1 MIGDWTMLSGT
12 FANPLYFFATNTS
25 NVTQAE
31 MWLSIPRAICFSSS
45 LNFPDI
51 MEFFFVAHP
60 ASGRREGEEHR
71 RIMYFYPKGET
82 LDRQA
87 EITGFAEAVVN
98 FTDNFVTAQ
107 EQVEKPEFPFRTVST
122 QKSEHVYIQVENC
135 EFLIGLALSKIQYAA
150 ADYSVF
156 LPAIRNV
163 LTDVYKMFRLF
174 FGEFSPFRKR
184 NEQKFKERLEYF
196 LGRYLPLLKL
206 HRMPL
211 LDYLNGAAFL
221 PLNGATYLNVV
232 SMTSELL
239 EEFPLIEKIL
249 ILYQDK
255 VLYYSLSRRDL
266 PSLFRYLT
274 QSLLPMTIGDE
285 LDYQSRLVDASSNS
299 WWASQ
304 CCRCNMVQVIE
315 YSNVHGSYGEMGFQI
330 LPPLEVQQFVHGSH
344 RFSPS
349 QGRFLRG
356 PQDLTTDAPLA
367 GDDALPTVHLFNSC
381 DDEENEGLA
390 KYNMMVYRCL
400 NATVCM
406 FSTKEITRRL
416 MRNIDGYL
424 GSELSKV
431 ASQIG
436 DCIGAQSPDVLS
448 TPDFHYIYF
457 NPASLSLTSSF
468 TECPDT
474 PKPALPPPEVN
485 RLVCNSLTSFL
496 PDTDEFGECF
506 AKTESD
512 WWIVLKKSVEENS
525 VLQVNSR
532 LLCLLLPPSS
542 NQQSLADIQTKTL
555 GIIKTHFEAIFLN

>member
-1 MIGDWTMLSGT
+1 MLSGT

-31 MWLSIPRAICFSSS
+31 MWVRL
-45 LNFPDI
+45 PDI

-285 LDYQSRLVDASSNS
+285 LDYQSR
-299 WWASQ
+299 
-304 CCRCNMVQVIE
+304 
-315 YSNVHGSYGEMGFQI
+315 
-330 LPPLEVQQFVHGSH
+330 
-344 RFSPS
+344 PS

-512 WWIVLKKSVEENS
+512 WWIVLKK
-525 VLQVNSR
+525 VNSR

>member
-31 MWLSIPRAICFSSS
+31 MWVRL
-45 LNFPDI
+45 PDI

-285 LDYQSRLVDASSNS
+285 LDYQSR
-299 WWASQ
+299 
-304 CCRCNMVQVIE
+304 
-315 YSNVHGSYGEMGFQI
+315 
-330 LPPLEVQQFVHGSH
+330 
-344 RFSPS
+344 PS

-512 WWIVLKKSVEENS
+512 WWIVLKK
-525 VLQVNSR
+525 VNSR

>member
-1 MIGDWTMLSGT
+1 MLNDWSMLSGS
-12 FANPLYFFATNTS
+12 FANPLYFFATNTT

-31 MWLSIPRAICFSSS
+31 MWVRL
-45 LNFPDI
+45 PDI
-51 MEFFFVAHP
+51 LEFFFVAHP
-60 ASGRREGEEHR
+60 SSGRREGEEHQ

-98 FTDNFVTAQ
+98 FTDNFVSPQ
-107 EQVEKPEFPFRTVST
+107 EQAEKPEFPFRTVST
-122 QKSEHVYIQVENC
+122 QKSEHVYIQVEDC
-135 EFLIGLALSKIQYAA
+135 EFLIGLALSNTLQLK
-150 ADYSVF
+150 YSVF
-156 LPAIRNV
+156 LPAIQNV

-174 FGEFSPFRKR
+174 FRRIQKR

-221 PLNGATYLNVV
+221 KINGPTYLNVV
-232 SMTSELL
+232 SMSSELM
-239 EEFPLIEKIL
+239 EEFPVIQKIL

-285 LDYQSRLVDASSNS
+285 LDYQSRST
-299 WWASQ
+299 
-304 CCRCNMVQVIE
+304 
-315 YSNVHGSYGEMGFQI
+315 
-330 LPPLEVQQFVHGSH
+330 
-344 RFSPS
+344 

-356 PQDLTTDAPLA
+356 PSDLSTDAPLI
-367 GDDALPTVHLFNSC
+367 GDDALPTVHLFNAV
-381 DDEENEGLA
+381 DDEDNEELV

-406 FSTKEITRRL
+406 FTNQEVTRL
-416 MRNIDGYL
+416 LLRNIDGYL
-424 GSELSKV
+424 ASELSKV

-436 DCIGAQSPDVLS
+436 DCIGAQNPDVLS
-448 TPDFHYIYF
+448 TPDFHYVYF

-468 TECPDT
+468 TESRDT
-474 PKPALPPPEVN
+474 PKPALPPPEVS

-496 PDTDEFGECF
+496 PDADEFGECF
-506 AKTESD
+506 AKSESD
-512 WWIVLKKSVEENS
+512 WWIVLKK
-525 VLQVNSR
+525 VNSR

-542 NQQSLADIQTKTL
+542 NQQSLADIQSRTL

>member
-1 MIGDWTMLSGT
+1 MLAGT

-31 MWLSIPRAICFSSS
+31 MWVRL
-45 LNFPDI
+45 PDI
-51 MEFFFVAHP
+51 LEFFFVAHP
-60 ASGRREGEEHR
+60 SSGRREGEEHQ

-98 FTDNFVTAQ
+98 FTDNFVSPEEQAQ
-107 EQVEKPEFPFRTVST
+107 KPEFPFRTVST
-122 QKSEHVYIQVENC
+122 QKSEHVYIQVENYVSILVR
-135 EFLIGLALSKIQYAA
+135 FPAWNYQLSRTSR
-150 ADYSVF
+150 YSVF
-156 LPAIRNV
+156 LAAIQNV
-163 LTDVYKMFRLF
+163 LTNVYKMFRLF
-174 FGEFSPFRKR
+174 FGEFSPFSLDRPPFFPELYFYRKR

-221 PLNGATYLNVV
+221 PLNGPTYLNVV
-232 SMTSELL
+232 SMTSELV
-239 EEFPLIEKIL
+239 EEFPLIQKVL

-285 LDYQSRLVDASSNS
+285 LLHFKFRS
-299 WWASQ
+299 
-304 CCRCNMVQVIE
+304 
-315 YSNVHGSYGEMGFQI
+315 
-330 LPPLEVQQFVHGSH
+330 
-344 RFSPS
+344 S

-356 PQDLTTDAPLA
+356 PTDLTIDAPLA
-367 GDDALPTVHLFNSC
+367 GDDALPTVHLFNSD
-381 DDEENEGLA
+381 DDEDNEELI
-390 KYNMMVYRCL
+390 KYQMMVYRCL

-406 FSTKEITRRL
+406 FTNQEVTRKL
-416 MRNIDGYL
+416 LRNIDGYL

-436 DCIGAQSPDVLS
+436 DCIGAQNPDVLS

-468 TECPDT
+468 TESADT
-474 PKPALPPPEVN
+474 PKPALPPPEVS
-485 RLVCNSLTSFL
+485 RLVCSSLTSFL
-496 PDTDEFGECF
+496 SDADEFGECF
-506 AKTESD
+506 SKSESD
-512 WWIVLKKSVEENS
+512 WLSDG
-525 VLQVNSR
+525 
-532 LLCLLLPPSS
+532 LLALS
-542 NQQSLADIQTKTL
+542 NGSLADVQSRTL